1 MNNENISINA
11 TTAPNDDDAD
21 DDEYDLNDNKKNL
34 RTSET

>member
-11 TTAPNDDDAD
+11 TTAPNDHDD